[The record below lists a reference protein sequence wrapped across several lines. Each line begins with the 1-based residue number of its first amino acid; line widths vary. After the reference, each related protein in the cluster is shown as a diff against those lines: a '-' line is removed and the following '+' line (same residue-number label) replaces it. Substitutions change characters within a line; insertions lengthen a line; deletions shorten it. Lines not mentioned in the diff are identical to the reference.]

1 MKGHLLA
8 PALLA
13 AGALL
18 AAPAVAAA
26 AAPPSAVVTA
36 PAQVRFGDAFLL
48 RATVRVPGAAG
59 ATVRAFLDPTPFSP
73 LAAATVHQRSES
85 GAAVLDVVQRVACLS
100 AGCVPD
106 APKLRLVRAGRVS
119 VRVDGRVIPAAG
131 PAARIE
137 VEGRVPA
144 ALAKKQAG
152 GYRTVT
158 AVPRPTWPIG
168 PGLLAAL
175 LGVGAAAALAGAGAL
190 LWPDARRRLLAR
202 AAPPGD
208 TDPFRRSLRLLRE
221 SAQRPGPDRR
231 RAAGLVA
238 RLAGERGGDEVAGGA
253 TRLAWGRPE
262 PAPEAA
268 LALADEAEQGV
279 PAAAAEEPEPPA

>member
-1 MKGHLLA
+1 M
-8 PALLA
+8 
-13 AGALL
+13 
-18 AAPAVAAA
+18 
-26 AAPPSAVVTA
+26 
-36 PAQVRFGDAFLL
+36 RFGDPFEL
-48 RATVRVPGAAG
+48 RATVRVPDAAGGAA
-59 ATVRAFLDPTPFSP
+59 VRAFLDPTPFSP
-73 LAAATVHQRSES
+73 LGPARVTSRAQD
-85 GAAVLDVVQRVACLS
+85 GAALITIVQRVACLS

-106 APKLRLVRAGRVS
+106 APKLRVVAAGRVS
-119 VRVDGRVIPAAG
+119 VRAGGKVTPAVG

-144 ALAKKQAG
+144 ALAKEQAG
-152 GYRTVT
+152 GYRRVT

-175 LGVGAAAALAGAGAL
+175 LGLGAAAALAGAGAL

-202 AAPPGD
+202 AAAPGD
-208 TDPFRRSLRLLRE
+208 TDPFRRGLRLLRE

-231 RAAGLVA
+231 RAADLVA